1 MLQTVV
7 IVVGLLVEMVGWW
20 FVSSR
25 GRDVW
30 SLMPF
35 VLGGM
40 GVAAVLARRPV
51 WVDGVSVG
59 TALMVGVGSGLIL
72 YLATRAFVWTA
83 NHWEPFRRDVA
94 KEYGEAATVS
104 RERSLVLSL
113 VVMVPAEELFFRS
126 LVQGHLGTVT
136 VAATAAGLTLVA
148 YVVANTTSRSLPIVA
163 GAVVGGA
170 LWGVLAWWSGGVL
183 ASLGSHILWTGAML
197 AFPPGSG
204 RKAEREV
211 GA

>member
-1 MLQTVV
+1 MQAVV
-7 IVVGLLVEMVGWW
+7 ITAGLIVEMVGWW

-30 SLMPF
+30 TLMPF

-51 WVDGVSVG
+51 WVDGVSPG
-59 TALMVGVGSGLIL
+59 AALAVGVGSGLVL

-94 KEYGEAATVS
+94 KEYGEAGTVS
-104 RERSLVLSL
+104 RERSLALSL
-113 VVMVPAEELFFRS
+113 IVMVPAEELFFRS

-136 VAATAAGLTLVA
+136 AAATAAALTLLA
-148 YVVANTTSRSLPIVA
+148 YIVANATSRSLPILA
-163 GAVVGGA
+163 GALVGGA
-170 LWGVLAWWSGGVL
+170 LWGALVWWSGGVL

-197 AFPPGSG
+197 AFPPGAG
-204 RKAEREV
+204 RKAERKVES
-211 GA
+211 